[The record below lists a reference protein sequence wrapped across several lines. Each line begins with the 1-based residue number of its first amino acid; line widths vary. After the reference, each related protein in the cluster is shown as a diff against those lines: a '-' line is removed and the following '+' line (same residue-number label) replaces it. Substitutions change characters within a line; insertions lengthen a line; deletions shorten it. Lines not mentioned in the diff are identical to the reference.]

1 MLVPG
6 LTLVRGG
13 VDNTELAY
21 RVEGVGEKIEGAAKY
36 TVVCRPGTIGL
47 VCPHTIERKLHCR
60 YEEVPEVC
68 GEGDVAGGYE
78 LRPLPGGPPG
88 GWCFSTIC
96 MVVTSYNFRYNGS
109 LRRIKRL

>member
-1 MLVPG
+1 MGAETMLVPG
-6 LTLVRGG
+6 LTLMRGG

-21 RVEGVGEKIEGAAKY
+21 RVEGVGGKIEGAAKY

-68 GEGDVAGGYE
+68 GEGVVAGG
-78 LRPLPGGPPG
+78 
-88 GWCFSTIC
+88 
-96 MVVTSYNFRYNGS
+96 
-109 LRRIKRL
+109 